1 MSVSS
6 SNLSVMVIIP
16 NRNKLALCS
25 SGCALNGREYLS
37 LLVLE
42 VFTRKLKFINNQLL
56 LVLWV
61 TGLFQILKEKYIDQV
76 TRIIA
81 KNLNHAVQTKL
92 SCS

>member
-1 MSVSS
+1 M
-6 SNLSVMVIIP
+6 
-16 NRNKLALCS
+16 ALCS
-25 SGCALNGREYLS
+25 SGCVLLNGREYLS

>member
-1 MSVSS
+1 M
-6 SNLSVMVIIP
+6 
-16 NRNKLALCS
+16 ALCS
-25 SGCALNGREYLS
+25 SGCALLNGREYLS

-81 KNLNHAVQTKL
+81 KNLNQAVQTKL